1 MRNKR
6 LSHPSRLSTA
16 ASGALLILCSALLF
30 CTSTSA
36 DDSEEKQQQLK
47 QLNYQVTQLKKL
59 LSGFKSKRSGLQS
72 ELRLSEVNIGQLQK
86 QIRNTQKQL
95 TNEQTEL
102 KKLQAKRHD
111 LLGQKR
117 EQQQQIEQQIRSAFQ
132 IGQQKKLKVLLNQ
145 EDPEKLSRALS
156 YYDYFNRARANQVRA
171 YADTISELNT
181 LESAIQMRSDNLKKA
196 KVQLQQEHKALVSN
210 KVSREKNLAKINYR
224 IKDKDQLLKKLNS
237 DRQELEELIDAVEQ
251 TIANISIPSD
261 YRPFAQ
267 LKGKLPWPI
276 SGKPSNRFGSSRSG
290 SKLRWQGIN
299 IPSNPGTNIK
309 AIHHGRVVF
318 ADWLRGSGL
327 LLIIDHGDG
336 YMSLYAHS
344 QSLLSETGDWV
355 GTGET
360 IATAGNSGGQQQTG
374 LYFEI
379 RHNGKP
385 SNPHKWCKRS

>member
-1 MRNKR
+1 
-6 LSHPSRLSTA
+6 
-16 ASGALLILCSALLF
+16 
-30 CTSTSA
+30 
-36 DDSEEKQQQLK
+36 
-47 QLNYQVTQLKKL
+47 
-59 LSGFKSKRSGLQS
+59 
-72 ELRLSEVNIGQLQK
+72 
-86 QIRNTQKQL
+86 
-95 TNEQTEL
+95 
-102 KKLQAKRHD
+102 
-111 LLGQKR
+111 
-117 EQQQQIEQQIRSAFQ
+117 
-132 IGQQKKLKVLLNQ
+132 
-145 EDPEKLSRALS
+145 
-156 YYDYFNRARANQVRA
+156 
-171 YADTISELNT
+171 
-181 LESAIQMRSDNLKKA
+181 MRSDNLKKA